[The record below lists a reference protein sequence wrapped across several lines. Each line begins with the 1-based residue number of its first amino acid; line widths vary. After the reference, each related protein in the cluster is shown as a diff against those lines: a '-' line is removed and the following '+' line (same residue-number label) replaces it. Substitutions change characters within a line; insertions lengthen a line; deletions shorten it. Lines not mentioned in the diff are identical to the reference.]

1 MAFCFVSKRRFLS
14 IVSKWR
20 CTVSSVLSVVEV
32 VLDLHLQALDVPEE
46 LEGAGRVVAA
56 EGRAGGVVLPVR
68 LRARHLLG
76 LGLHA
81 PAEPRRLRLVARSL
95 LLVRTLGHL
104 LGQVV
109 VLPIALIGSP
119 GLIAV

>member
-1 MAFCFVSKRRFLS
+1 
-14 IVSKWR
+14 
-20 CTVSSVLSVVEV
+20 VLSVVEI

-46 LEGAGRVVAA
+46 LEGAGRVVAEERRGGGG
-56 EGRAGGVVLPVR
+56 EGRSGLGRTQALPVG
-68 LRARHLLG
+68 LRAGHLLG

-81 PAEPRRLRLVARSL
+81 PAEPRRPRLVARSL

-109 VLPIALIGSP
+109 VLPIALMVNP

>member
-1 MAFCFVSKRRFLS
+1 M
-14 IVSKWR
+14 
-20 CTVSSVLSVVEV
+20 LSVVEV
-32 VLDLHLQALDVPEE
+32 ALDLHLQALDVHEE
-46 LEGAGRVVAA
+46 LEGAGGG
-56 EGRAGGVVLPVR
+56 EGRAGLGRTQALPVR
-68 LRARHLLG
+68 LRARHLRG

-119 GLIAV
+119 GLVAV